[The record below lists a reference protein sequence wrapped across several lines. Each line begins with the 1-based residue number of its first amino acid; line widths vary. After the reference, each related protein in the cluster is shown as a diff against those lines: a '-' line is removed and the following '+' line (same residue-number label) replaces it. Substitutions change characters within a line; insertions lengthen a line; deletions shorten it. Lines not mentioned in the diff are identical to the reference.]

1 VLASAL
7 APSPL
12 RRGLALGVC
21 LALAVPTGLVAG
33 PRSALAVVTAPE
45 EDPALAESRALYEEG
60 KAKFDTFDFEG
71 AVDLWTKAYAKL
83 PESEASVRN
92 AMVYNI
98 ATAQEKAYEVDKDVQ
113 HLRQAVL
120 LLEQYVKTYKA
131 MYKKTPET
139 KAEVD
144 KAEGRIATLKERIA
158 RAERGE
164 DVTAPPPTDVPPT
177 PGLQTNDGIVW
188 SSGHNPPADPQL
200 VLKNRKL
207 AEEEEKQ
214 TRIRTLGLIHGQLYA
229 QDNLGEVDVAA
240 FVPELCAQLA
250 SVYGAGE
257 ERVRFRIALPP
268 WRLDLGRAV
277 PLALL
282 ITEIV
287 TNALKYAFPGERT
300 GTVAV
305 ELRNDDRERV
315 LRIVDD
321 GVGLPEGAAEPDRR
335 SLGLRLM
342 HALADQLDARLEV
355 LNRDGVE
362 VRITLAASPADDRH
376 PALSAG

>member
-1 VLASAL
+1 MLASAL

-33 PRSALAVVTAPE
+33 PRSALAVVTAPD
-45 EDPALAESRALYEEG
+45 EDPALAESRALYDEG

-83 PESEASVRN
+83 PESETGVRN

-120 LLEQYVKTYKA
+120 LLDQYVKNYKA
-131 MYKKTPET
+131 LYAKTPET

-164 DVTAPPPTDVPPT
+164 DVTAPPPTDTPPT

-188 SSGHNPPADPQL
+188 TSGHNPPPDKDL
-200 VLKNRKL
+200 MLRNRKL
-207 AEEEEKQ
+207 AEEEEK
-214 TRIRTLGLIHGQLYA
+214 TDHMLIGSYVALSIGGVLLLGGTGAAIYGVREDGREARGAGYGTLALGLAG
-229 QDNLGEVDVAA
+229 VATGVA
-240 FVPELCAQLA
+240 LMVVGFQRRKKARDGTLVAGTPVVAPGFAGA
-250 SVYGAGE
+250 SL
-257 ERVRFRIALPP
+257 RVRF
-268 WRLDLGRAV
+268 
-277 PLALL
+277 
-282 ITEIV
+282 
-287 TNALKYAFPGERT
+287 
-300 GTVAV
+300 
-305 ELRNDDRERV
+305 
-315 LRIVDD
+315 
-321 GVGLPEGAAEPDRR
+321 
-335 SLGLRLM
+335 
-342 HALADQLDARLEV
+342 
-355 LNRDGVE
+355 
-362 VRITLAASPADDRH
+362 
-376 PALSAG
+376 